1 MDPEAKPASST
12 SSLESTK
19 PAGCD
24 GQRAGTRATVFG
36 LDVSADVH
44 LPFLQQAPAQPTGR
58 RLEISVLEG
67 PGAPSWP
74 DSAEVVCD
82 QRELDG
88 AVNFRIE
95 AHPQAGYLIWG
106 PTYGRHVLSADGGRA
121 LCTPGGCAED
131 AWQRLLIAQVLPFA
145 ALLHGLEIFHAS
157 AVVVDGSAVAFVGPS
172 GAGKTSVA
180 LELCRLGAGFLAD
193 DVLALERVGEE
204 LLGHPGT
211 PVAGLDH
218 AEAERLEKAGEQVR
232 EEVVAA
238 TNARE
243 RLVRLPGAGA
253 PAPLGA
259 LFFLDRRPDGPAQ
272 PRFEP
277 APDAQALLSA
287 TFNSVLTGPQR
298 LYGLLDVC
306 ALVARRRVERILV
319 GPDVDAAQLAAA
331 VQRRLAAPA

>member
-1 MDPEAKPASST
+1 M
-12 SSLESTK
+12 
-19 PAGCD
+19 
-24 GQRAGTRATVFG
+24 
-36 LDVSADVH
+36 SADVQ
-44 LPFLQQAPAQPTGR
+44 LPFLQHAPATPTGR
-58 RLEISVLEG
+58 RLEIAVLEG

-74 DSAEVVCD
+74 DTAEVVCD
-82 QRELDG
+82 QRALDG
-88 AVNFRIE
+88 EVNFRIE
-95 AHPQAGYLIWG
+95 AHPQDGYLIWG
-106 PTYGRHVLSADGGRA
+106 PTYGRHILSVDGGRA
-121 LCTPGGCAED
+121 LCIPGGCAED

-157 AVVVDGSAVAFVGPS
+157 AVVMDGSAIAFVGPS

-218 AEAERLEKAGEQVR
+218 AEAERLEQAGDRLR
-232 EEVVAA
+232 EEALAA

-243 RLVRLPGAGA
+243 RLVRLPGATA
-253 PAPLGA
+253 PAPLAA
-259 LFFLDRRPDGPAQ
+259 LFFLDRRPEGPGR

-298 LYGLLDVC
+298 LHGLLDVC
-306 ALVARRRVERILV
+306 ALVARRRVERILL
-319 GPDVDAAQLAAA
+319 GPGVDAAQLAAA